1 MKIKPLI
8 QLKLL
13 GLFLFSCT
21 IDANLNEDYKN
32 KVKGILNKAADDQ
45 ETTSADTNSNAAKN
59 IPIADNDKVAAELKK
74 QSQAAKTVAAAPN
87 KGLQNQQAAPSPQLQ
102 SLSFSADLSNLPKTT
117 AARAAS
123 LTKQRIP
130 IQAVTTVPGNTRTFN
145 SRNSGLPTFALN
157 YSFSQP
163 TRQQTNSSFAVQT
176 TTSSG
181 SKLQTLKNELI
192 RAISEEKNKT
202 QNNFGFRETYDQ
214 FKMKDSAFELLDVIS
229 SAKVYD
235 RSYAP
240 QLNSNTPEAEN
251 ERNKFYALMD
261 FDQYK
266 IEQFGSIMETLYNE
280 NQNHSLIRELMISGL
295 GTQISFELAL
305 EEINKKIEIFN
316 QDYLNAKIN
325 SFDFTMKLK
334 ELKSKLNQILDKR
347 KEWSRQADGLI
358 ANASSNSSLSDSKS
372 LAEYIKKRYLD
383 NMQNARQSVLEAY
396 ISIT

>member
-32 KVKGILNKAADDQ
+32 KVKGILNKAADNQ

-59 IPIADNDKVAAELKK
+59 IPTADKVAAELKK
-74 QSQAAKTVAAAPN
+74 QSQAAKTVEAAPN
-87 KGLQNQQAAPSPQLQ
+87 KGSQNQQAAPSPQLQ

-163 TRQQTNSSFAVQT
+163 TRQQTNSSSAVQT

-396 ISIT
+396 ISIM